1 MAHFVLGAD
10 PINKI
15 VNDYNGKHKK
25 MLNNVLTAHSTLPKA
40 QQTNSFVRG
49 LHRVNSKFQFGHMHQ
64 NRIRKDKKESA
75 INALNSVTCPPRHV
89 KDFEDLFEWVYNVLK
104 NKGVIKNR
112 CLWVYDIALR
122 MGQCMSPKIEPKDYV
137 YLYSGA
143 YDGAVALN
151 KALPNGKKIKITNH
165 RAAITSFPAI
175 LQQEGAIYIEDIM
188 CVYHPKK

>member
-1 MAHFVLGAD
+1 MAKMVLGVD
-10 PINKI
+10 SINKI

-25 MLNNVLTAHSTLPKA
+25 MLNNVLTAHSALPKA

-75 INALNSVTCPPRHV
+75 INALNSATDTSNIT
-89 KDFEDLFEWVYNVLK
+89 DFEDLFEWVYNVLK

-151 KALPNGKKIKITNH
+151 RALPNGKKIKITNH
-165 RAAITSFPAI
+165 RAEITSFPPI
-175 LQQEGAIYIEDIM
+175 LQKEGAIYIEDIM
-188 CVYHPKK
+188 CVYHKK

>member
-1 MAHFVLGAD
+1 MAHFVLGVD

-25 MLNNVLTAHSTLPKA
+25 MLNNVLTAHSALPKA

-75 INALNSVTCPPRHV
+75 INALNSVTYTSNI

-104 NKGVIKNR
+104 NKEVIKNR

-151 KALPNGKKIKITNH
+151 KVLPNGNKIMIIGN
-165 RAAITSFPAI
+165 RAPINSFPPM
-175 LQQEGAIYIEDIM
+175 LQKEGAIIIEDIM

>member
-1 MAHFVLGAD
+1 MAKMVLGKD
-10 PINKI
+10 PLDKI
-15 VNDYNGKHKK
+15 VDDYVDNYKSS
-25 MLNNVLTAHSTLPKA
+25 LSSVLTAHSALPKA
-40 QQTNSFVRG
+40 QQTNSWVRG
-49 LHRVNSKFQFGHMHQ
+49 LHITNNRPQLGHSHQ
-64 NRIRKDKKESA
+64 NRIPKTQKQGA
-75 INALNSVTCPPRHV
+75 INALNSVTYTSNI

-112 CLWVYDIALR
+112 CVWVYDIAMR

-137 YLYSGA
+137 YLYNGA

-151 KALPNGKKIKITNH
+151 KTLPNGKKIKITNH

>member
-1 MAHFVLGAD
+1 MVLGKD
-10 PINKI
+10 PISNI

-25 MLNNVLTAHSTLPKA
+25 MLNNVLTAHSALPKA

-49 LHRVNSKFQFGHMHQ
+49 LHRVNSKFQLGHMHQ

-75 INALNSVTCPPRHV
+75 INALNSATYTSNI

-137 YLYSGA
+137 YLYNGA
-143 YDGAVALN
+143 HAGAAALN
-151 KALPNGKKIKITNH
+151 KSLPKGSQIKIKNH
-165 RAAITSFPAI
+165 RAPVTSFPTV
-175 LQQEGAIYIEDIM
+175 LQQEGAMVIEDIM
-188 CVYHPKK
+188 CVYHP

>member
-1 MAHFVLGAD
+1 MSSLTWDRTCLAM
-10 PINKI
+10 
-15 VNDYNGKHKK
+15 VNR
-25 MLNNVLTAHSTLPKA
+25 L
-40 QQTNSFVRG
+40 
-49 LHRVNSKFQFGHMHQ
+49 HQ

-75 INALNSVTCPPRHV
+75 INALNSVTYTSNI

-104 NKGVIKNR
+104 NKEVIKNR

-151 KALPNGKKIKITNH
+151 KVLPNGNKIMIIGN
-165 RAAITSFPAI
+165 RAPINSFPPM
-175 LQQEGAIYIEDIM
+175 LQKEGAIIIEDIM